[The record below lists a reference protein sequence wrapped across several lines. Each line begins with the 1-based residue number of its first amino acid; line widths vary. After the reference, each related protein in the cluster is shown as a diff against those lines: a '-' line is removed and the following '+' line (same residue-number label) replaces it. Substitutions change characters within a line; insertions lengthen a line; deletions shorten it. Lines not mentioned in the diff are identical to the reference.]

1 MNERSVTYPVMAI
14 TFLAIALAVA
24 AIALASAGLRRSAL
38 ARRWWLPATIAF
50 VVVAVLTAVFD
61 STLIAVDVMRYDESL
76 LSGIHLGLAPIED
89 FAYPLAVVLLVPSV
103 WSLLSPSARAREG
116 RRG

>member
-1 MNERSVTYPVMAI
+1 MNARGATYPLLAI

-24 AIALASAGLRRSAL
+24 AVALASVGHRRPAL
-38 ARRWWLPATIAF
+38 VRRWWLPTTIAF

-61 STLIAVDVMRYDESL
+61 SALIAVEVMRYDETLMSD
-76 LSGIHLGLAPIED
+76 IHLGLAPIED

-103 WSLLSPSARAREG
+103 WSLLSSSPLSREG
-116 RRG
+116 RRR